1 MLQNVL
7 LLLQQLSLHDWLSIY
22 VLGGYKNTFFRGK
35 NRKKLKPFLIKQN
48 WQEQLDFMLCMCCA
62 LLPHLPFVKNISKF
76 YPKHCFTSQKYIDLH
91 MLLKI
96 IGDSLWINKFKLLID
111 WSNWRGVFGYSIKSR
126 KVFAKQWLGEYF
138 NILFCAEYC
147 FFKPNSKRACKS

>member
-1 MLQNVL
+1 MSPFQG
-7 LLLQQLSLHDWLSIY
+7 QKPK
-22 VLGGYKNTFFRGK
+22 KNPETF
-35 NRKKLKPFLIKQN
+35 FLIKQN
-48 WQEQLDFMLCMCCA
+48 WQEQLAFMLCVSCA
-62 LLPHLPFVKNISKF
+62 LLPHLPFDKNISKF

-147 FFKPNSKRACKS
+147 FFFKPNTK